1 MTTAQKTALC
11 PGSFDPPTNGHADVI
26 GRALA
31 LFDRVVVAVIDNPS
45 KKSMFSPSERADLLK
60 EIFGDEIELTS
71 FSGLLVDH
79 VREVGADTVVKGLRT
94 VEDYEYETQMAQ
106 MNHHMTGMETLF
118 MPTRPQYRFISSSLV
133 KEIARLGGSVG
144 GLVPDVVEKALKEK
158 LS

>member
-1 MTTAQKTALC
+1 LTTVLC

-26 GRALA
+26 SRTIA

-45 KKSMFSPSERADLLK
+45 KKSMFTPEERKALLAD
-60 EIFGDEIELTS
+60 IHGDDIEVTV
-71 FSGLLVDH
+71 FNGLLVDH

-94 VEDYEYETQMAQ
+94 LEDYEYETQMAQ
-106 MNHHMTGMETLF
+106 MNRHMTGMETLF
-118 MPTRPQYRFISSSLV
+118 MPTRPDYRFISSSLV
-133 KEIARLGGSVG
+133 REIARLGGSVG

>member
-1 MTTAQKTALC
+1 LTTALC

-26 GRALA
+26 ARTIA

-45 KKSMFSPSERADLLK
+45 KSSMFTPEERKALLVD
-60 EIFGDEIELTS
+60 IHGDDIEVTA

-79 VREVGADTVVKGLRT
+79 AQEVGADTVVKGLRT

-106 MNHHMTGMETLF
+106 MNRHMTGMETLF
-118 MPTRPQYRFISSSLV
+118 MPTRPEYRFISSSLV
-133 KEIARLGGSVG
+133 REIARLGGSVG
-144 GLVPDVVEKALKEK
+144 GLVPDGVEKALKEK

>member
-45 KKSMFSPSERADLLK
+45 KKSVFSPSERADLLK
-60 EIFGDEIELTS
+60 EIFGDDIEVTS
-71 FSGLLVDH
+71 FRGLLVEH

>member
-60 EIFGDEIELTS
+60 EIFGDDIEVTS
-71 FSGLLVDH
+71 FRGLLVEH